1 MPDGVPSED
10 HGLVTLSTAPDLAAA
25 RLMQG
30 LLQSAGIDCFIP
42 DENLLASSNKE
53 RHPVW
58 NERLA
63 NPCAVFTLILA
74 LVPSCGKSGPPAAV
88 DAAPWVAESG
98 AADSSPAPAADAA
111 NDSSVSSVGT
121 GAAATTATGSGSG
134 TGVVSTTATA
144 TGSATATNAAST
156 TATGSTTGTAP
167 STGSGT
173 GTGTA
178 SKTATGSTT
187 GTAPSTGS
195 GTGTGTASKTATGSA
210 TGTAPSTGS
219 GTATGTASKTLTATG
234 SATAIGTPSKTATAT
249 GTGGA
254 GTATSTSTATSR
266 CAAAGLVWK
275 TANKTEFTSYP
286 APGSEECIKYSGCLY
301 EGMFAGCGPTMPI
314 SWVQSHNI
322 VSVFPDF
329 ATLKHHDLCLKSGSK
344 TMVVL
349 AIDTCADSDCS
360 GCCTQNKGSA
370 SELIDIE
377 SFTAARFGV
386 PDGPIQW
393 ADLGPTTGDDCP
405 P

>member
-1 MPDGVPSED
+1 M
-10 HGLVTLSTAPDLAAA
+10 
-25 RLMQG
+25 
-30 LLQSAGIDCFIP
+30 
-42 DENLLASSNKE
+42 NKE
-53 RHPVW
+53 RHDVW
-58 NERLA
+58 KERLA
-63 NPCAVFTLILA
+63 NLCAVFALILA
-74 LVPSCGKSGPPAAV
+74 LAPSCGKSGP
-88 DAAPWVAESG
+88 S
-98 AADSSPAPAADAA
+98 AADAA
-111 NDSSVSSVGT
+111 KDSGVSSVGT
-121 GAAATTATGSGSG
+121 GAAATTATATGSG
-134 TGVVSTTATA
+134 TGVVSTTASA

-167 STGSGT
+167 NTGSGT
-173 GTGTA
+173 G
-178 SKTATGSTT
+178 
-187 GTAPSTGS
+187 
-195 GTGTGTASKTATGSA
+195 
-210 TGTAPSTGS
+210 
-219 GTATGTASKTLTATG
+219 TGTASKTLTATG
-234 SATAIGTPSKTATAT
+234 SATAIGSPLKTATAT
-249 GTGGA
+249 GTGGT

-301 EGMFAGCGPTMPI
+301 EGMFAGCGPTMPLT
-314 SWVQSHNI
+314 WVESHNI

-377 SFTAARFGV
+377 SYTAARFGV
-386 PDGPIQW
+386 PDGAIQW

>member
-1 MPDGVPSED
+1 MW
-10 HGLVTLSTAPDLAAA
+10 
-25 RLMQG
+25 
-30 LLQSAGIDCFIP
+30 
-42 DENLLASSNKE
+42 KK
-53 RHPVW
+53 
-58 NERLA
+58 RLA
-63 NPCAVFTLILA
+63 DSCAVLAVILA
-74 LVPSCGKSGPPAAV
+74 LAASCGKSGPPPTA
-88 DAAPWVAESG
+88 DAAPWVADSG
-98 AADSSPAPAADAA
+98 TADGLPAPVADAA
-111 NDSSVSSVGT
+111 KDSSASNMDT
-121 GAAATTATGSGSG
+121 GAAAK
-134 TGVVSTTATA
+134 TATA
-144 TGSATATNAAST
+144 TGSATATDAPLT
-156 TATGSTTGTAP
+156 TATASATSTVS

-173 GTGTA
+173 GTA
-178 SKTATGSTT
+178 PAAKTV
-187 GTAPSTGS
+187 
-195 GTGTGTASKTATGSA
+195 
-210 TGTAPSTGS
+210 
-219 GTATGTASKTLTATG
+219 TATG
-234 SATAIGTPSKTATAT
+234 SATATGTPSKTVTAIASATAT
-249 GTGGA
+249 GTPSTTAIGTSTGGT
-254 GTATSTSTATSR
+254 GTATSTNTATSR

-301 EGMFAGCGPTMPI
+301 EGMFAGCGPTMPL

-329 ATLKHHDLCLKSGSK
+329 PTLKHHDLCLKSGPK

-349 AIDTCADSDCS
+349 VIDTCADSDCS

>member
-1 MPDGVPSED
+1 ME
-10 HGLVTLSTAPDLAAA
+10 
-25 RLMQG
+25 
-30 LLQSAGIDCFIP
+30 
-42 DENLLASSNKE
+42 LASLNKE

-63 NPCAVFTLILA
+63 NHCAVFTLILA
-74 LVPSCGKSGPPAAV
+74 LVPSCGKSGPPAA

-111 NDSSVSSVGT
+111 YDSSVSSVGT
-121 GAAATTATGSGSG
+121 GAASTTATGSGSG

-144 TGSATATNAAST
+144 TESSTATNAAST

-178 SKTATGSTT
+178 SKTATGSAV
-187 GTAPSTGS
+187 GTVPSTGS

-210 TGTAPSTGS
+210 VGTAPSTGS
-219 GTATGTASKTLTATG
+219 GTGTGTA
-234 SATAIGTPSKTATAT
+234 SKTATAT

-301 EGMFAGCGPTMPI
+301 EGMFAGCGPTMPLT
-314 SWVQSHNI
+314 WVQSHNI

-386 PDGPIQW
+386 PDGAIQW